1 MMVNYTEEKRR
12 IARDTASSIV
22 DRLDPARI
30 LLFGSVARGDARE
43 TSDIDLLVVKESDMP
58 FKKRM
63 AFLYAE
69 IERHEDIEMLWY
81 TPQELGNMKQWSS
94 FVRRVLKEAELI
106 YERTQ

>member
-1 MMVNYTEEKRR
+1 MIAKYTEEKRR
-12 IARDTASSIV
+12 IARDTASRIV

-30 LLFGSVARGDARE
+30 LLFGSVARGAARE
-43 TSDIDLLVVKESDMP
+43 TSDIDLLVIKESDMP

-81 TPQELGNMKQWSS
+81 TQRELENMKQWSS
-94 FVRRVLKEAELI
+94 FVRHVLKEAELI
-106 YERTQ
+106 YERKQ